1 MCSIISIIVQ
11 KTSEQGLK
19 EEYFGSFEGQDGR
32 LNPEPPYKDFFVQYG
47 GEDQQDVQKRMYK
60 TISSFMAKTKI
71 NDKIIA
77 VSHAGSCINF
87 LISIGVDPQQFLKKR
102 FGNCAIMIID
112 YQQGKF
118 NLEDIINPN

>member
-1 MCSIISIIVQ
+1 
-11 KTSEQGLK
+11 
-19 EEYFGSFEGQDGR
+19 
-32 LNPEPPYKDFFVQYG
+32 
-47 GEDQQDVQKRMYK
+47 
-60 TISSFMAKTKI
+60 MAKTKI

-77 VSHAGSCINF
+77 VSHARSCINF